1 MNHSVCKTDNT
12 LELHPTSPIP
22 VGYRDE
28 ISVINVFRVGSGDK
42 DDESIA

>member
-22 VGYRDE
+22 VEYRDE
-28 ISVINVFRVGSGDK
+28 ISVINVFRVRVEGIK
-42 DDESIA
+42 MMNP

>member
-22 VGYRDE
+22 VGYRAE
-28 ISVINVFRVGSGDK
+28 ISVIKVIE
-42 DDESIA
+42 ESNYYYTKKL